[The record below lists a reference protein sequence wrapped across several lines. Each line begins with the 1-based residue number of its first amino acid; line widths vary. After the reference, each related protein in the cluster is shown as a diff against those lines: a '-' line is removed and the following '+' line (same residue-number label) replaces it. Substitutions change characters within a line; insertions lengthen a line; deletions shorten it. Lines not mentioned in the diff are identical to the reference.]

1 MYYTLL
7 RSEDLLNSEAG
18 EGVYAPDQSGEHDKE
33 SKSDQC
39 VLNHFL
45 GSGPD
50 HLFNLGNHLAWET
63 NYGSGRATFRSSSQ
77 IWIRAVWAS
86 SFAMRIPPVLK
97 SDCIDMYTYTIPRPQ
112 VCQDADGGNFLIPR
126 PDSPRRPAAGAGGTG
141 RSRRTRGCRSTPE
154 AGHSPDRRYPR

>member
-63 NYGSGRATFRSSSQ
+63 NYGSGRATFR
-77 IWIRAVWAS
+77 
-86 SFAMRIPPVLK
+86 
-97 SDCIDMYTYTIPRPQ
+97 
-112 VCQDADGGNFLIPR
+112 LIL
-126 PDSPRRPAAGAGGTG
+126 SPRTLLCRVALSGGCCCTRKLTLTG
-141 RSRRTRGCRSTPE
+141 RARGPRLFRLLIII
-154 AGHSPDRRYPR
+154 HS